1 MAEALEKISN
11 IQRRV
16 KATVP
21 VAPLQD
27 QINQRFQQ
35 LTKTARVQGFRPGKV
50 PLSIIKRQYGPDI
63 KTEVYS
69 KAIEEKFGNVIEEH
83 KIQVAGMPD
92 IQHEPLSNIND
103 DFEFTATFEI
113 FPEVKD
119 IDVKKINITDYET
132 EVKEKDV
139 NKTIDT
145 IAKQRSTFKSVKRSS
160 KMGDKVAIKMES
172 FLEGEKIEDTG
183 NENIEFILGDLKR
196 VKEIDQQ
203 IVGLKENEEKD
214 FDVSYPKDHEPS
226 QLANKEV
233 KYHIKMVSVAEP
245 LLPKIDAEFAKSLG
259 VESGDIKQMNEEI
272 KNSLLDEVGVRKK
285 AALKRQ
291 IFAELVKHSKIELP
305 KSLVG
310 MEVNRMM
317 QTMQQNIERQGGS
330 AKDINFQPEMFE
342 GRAKETSTLRLVLA
356 NLVDKNKLQ
365 ATEEQI
371 KDKVKSFAGNYDD
384 PEKAVKW
391 FYEDKQ
397 RLSEPAALATEDNV
411 VDWISSQCKKT
422 NKTLSLDE
430 LMELQPNA

>member
-145 IAKQRSTFKSVKRSS
+145 IAKQRSTFKSVKRAS

-183 NENIEFILGDLKR
+183 KENIEFILGDQKR

-233 KYHIKMVSVAEP
+233 KYHIKMISVAEP

-272 KNSLLDEVGVRKK
+272 KNSLLDEVSVRKK

-305 KSLVG
+305 KSLVS
-310 MEVNRMM
+310 MEINRMM

>member
-35 LTKTARVQGFRPGKV
+35 LTKTARVQGFRPGKA

-145 IAKQRSTFKSVKRSS
+145 IAKQRSTFKSVKRAS

-183 NENIEFILGDLKR
+183 KENIEFILGDLKR

-233 KYHIKMVSVAEP
+233 NYHIKMISVAEP

-272 KNSLLDEVGVRKK
+272 KNSLLDEVSVRKK

-305 KSLVG
+305 KSLVS
-310 MEVNRMM
+310 MEINRMM

>member
-119 IDVKKINITDYET
+119 IDVKKINITDFET

-145 IAKQRSTFKSVKRSS
+145 IAKQRSTFKSVKRAS

-183 NENIEFILGDLKR
+183 KENIEFILGDLKR

-233 KYHIKMVSVAEP
+233 NYHIKMISVAEP

-272 KNSLLDEVGVRKK
+272 KNSLLDEVSVRKK

-305 KSLVG
+305 KSLVS
-310 MEVNRMM
+310 MEINRMM

>member
-11 IQRRV
+11 IERRV
-16 KATVP
+16 KVIVP

-69 KAIEEKFGNVIEEH
+69 KAIEERFGIVIEEN

-92 IQHEPLSNIND
+92 IQHEPLSNID
-103 DFEFTATFEI
+103 GDFEFTATFEI

-119 IDVKKINITDYET
+119 IDVKKISVTDYDT
-132 EVKEKDV
+132 DVKENDV
-139 NKTIDT
+139 KKTIDT
-145 IAKQRSTFKSVKRSS
+145 IAKQRSTFKTVKRVS
-160 KMGDKVAIKMES
+160 KMGDKVTIKMES
-172 FLEGEKIEDTG
+172 FLDGEKIEDTG
-183 NENIEFILGDLKR
+183 KENIEFILGDAKR

-214 FDVSYPKDHEPS
+214 FDVNYPKDHKPT
-226 QLANKEV
+226 QLANKAV
-233 KYHIKMVSVAEP
+233 KYHIKMVSVDEP
-245 LLPKIDAEFAKSLG
+245 ILPKIDAEFAKSLG
-259 VESGDIKQMNEEI
+259 VVSGDIKQMNSEI
-272 KNSLLDEVGVRKK
+272 KNSLLEEVSVRKK

-291 IFAELVKHSKIELP
+291 IFAELVKHAKIELP
-305 KSLVG
+305 KSLVS
-310 MEVNRMM
+310 MEINRMM
-317 QTMQQNIERQGGS
+317 QTMQQNIEKQGGN

-342 GRAKETSTLRLVLA
+342 GRAKETATLRLVLA
-356 NLVDKNKLQ
+356 NVVDKNKLQ
-365 ATEEQI
+365 ASEDQVKE
-371 KDKVKSFAGNYDD
+371 KVKSFAGNYDD

-411 VDWISSQCKKT
+411 VDWITSQCKKT
-422 NKTLSLDE
+422 KKILSLDE
-430 LMELQPNA
+430 LMELQPNG

>member
-145 IAKQRSTFKSVKRSS
+145 IAKQRSTFKSVKRAS

-183 NENIEFILGDLKR
+183 KENIEFILGDQKR

-203 IVGLKENEEKD
+203 IVGLKEKEEKD

-233 KYHIKMVSVAEP
+233 KYHIKMISVAEP

-272 KNSLLDEVGVRKK
+272 KNSLLDEVSVRKK

-305 KSLVG
+305 KSLVS
-310 MEVNRMM
+310 MEINRMM

-371 KDKVKSFAGNYDD
+371 KGKVKSFAGNYDD

>member
-145 IAKQRSTFKSVKRSS
+145 IAKQRSTFKSVKRAS

-183 NENIEFILGDLKR
+183 KENIEFILGDLKR

-233 KYHIKMVSVAEP
+233 NYHIKMISVAEP

-272 KNSLLDEVGVRKK
+272 KNSLLDEVSVRKK

-305 KSLVG
+305 KSLVS
-310 MEVNRMM
+310 MEINRMM

-371 KDKVKSFAGNYDD
+371 KGKVKSFAGNYDD